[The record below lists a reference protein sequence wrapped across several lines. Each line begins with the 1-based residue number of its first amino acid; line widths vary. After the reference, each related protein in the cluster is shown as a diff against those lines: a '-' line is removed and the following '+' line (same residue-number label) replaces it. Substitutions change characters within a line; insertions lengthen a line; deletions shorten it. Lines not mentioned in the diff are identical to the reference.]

1 MINPVFRSHL
11 TAALCALAIASTGV
25 AQTTVNITSNL
36 DNTLYERATG
46 SLSNGAGNSVYV
58 GVTAVGGLRRA
69 LLRFNVAGA
78 VPAGSRIL
86 SATLSFNV
94 LQSTVALPMPMA
106 VHRVTRAWGEGTSVA
121 SGGGGGGAP
130 ATNGDATWIHAIRPG
145 SLWTNAGGDF
155 AAAPSFSMPLPAL
168 GPGSSS
174 PDAGATADVQSWLD
188 TPAQN
193 YGWLLKTDELQPST
207 ARRIGSRENIGQKP
221 VLTVTYLAPGQTGQW
236 GVGCPVGAGTFST
249 AWVGALIGG
258 NTIQI
263 AQTNA
268 PALSI
273 GANYF
278 SLDLDASGTPL
289 PVAGCT
295 VYLPLSQPL
304 IPGNVF
310 VTDGAGTSSSPFVV
324 PAGFPGFLINN
335 QAAVITAN
343 SLGFV
348 ISNSALALLQ

>member
-1 MINPVFRSHL
+1 MTISHYRPLLATALGAL
-11 TAALCALAIASTGV
+11 TLASTGV

-36 DNTLYERATG
+36 DNTLYQSPTG

-58 GVTAVGGLRRA
+58 GLTATGQIRRA
-69 LLRFNVAGA
+69 LLRFDIAGS

-94 LQSTVALPMPMA
+94 IQSTVALPTPMDL
-106 VHRVTRAWGEGTSVA
+106 HRVTRAWGEGTSVA
-121 SGGGGGGAP
+121 SGGGGAGAS

-145 SLWTNAGGDF
+145 SLWTNVGGDF
-155 AAAPSFSMPLPAL
+155 VAAPSFNMPLPAL

-174 PDAGATADVQSWLD
+174 PAPGATADVQSWLD

-193 YGWLLKTDELQPST
+193 FGWLLKTNELQAST
-207 ARRIGSRENIGQKP
+207 ARRIGSRENTGQKP
-221 VLTVTYLAPGQTGQW
+221 VLEVTFLAPGQTGQW
-236 GVGCPVGAGTFST
+236 GVGCPVGTGTFST
-249 AWVGALIGG
+249 AWVGALVGG
-258 NTIQI
+258 TTIQI

-268 PALSI
+268 PAVSI

-289 PVAGCT
+289 PVPGCT
-295 VYLPLSQPL
+295 VYLPLAQPL

-310 VTDGAGTSSSPFVV
+310 VTSGSGTASSPFGV

-335 QAAVITAN
+335 QAAVITNNA
-343 SLGFV
+343 LGFV